1 MGPGIGPGDTN
12 YLRINGL
19 DLVGRKRCQET
30 RWAYLFCFLLT
41 SFCEIGFVGKVLKYA
56 IKGFA
61 HEILTSLK
69 YTISY
74 RDRGSSPVKAQ
85 LYTSVFFIQ

>member
-1 MGPGIGPGDTN
+1 MGPGNGPGDTN
-12 YLRINGL
+12 DLRINGL
-19 DLVGRKRCQET
+19 DLLDRKGSQET
-30 RWAYLFCFLLT
+30 RWALCFLLT
-41 SFCEIGFVGKVLKYA
+41 SFCELGFVGKVLKYA
-56 IKGFA
+56 IKGFS